1 MLAAA
6 CLTLEYLVSGSAVAR
21 NWGDKVLD
29 WLTVEMEAGDWAEA
43 LLAPFGRNGFNPLAG
58 ILSAAT
64 LWLLYSGV
72 KVSYLGISV
81 CVCV

>member
-6 CLTLEYLVSGSAVAR
+6 CLTLEYLVSGAAVAR

-64 LWLLYSGV
+64 LWLLYSGI
-72 KVSYLGISV
+72 KVRYLGISV
-81 CVCV
+81 CVCE